1 VYGPNE
7 ALEGS
12 ALPLILASDP
22 RRDDMHRAA
31 LRTEGRIVRVDLILL
46 DILLSKSSLESGID
60 EA

>member
-1 VYGPNE
+1 M
-7 ALEGS
+7 
-12 ALPLILASDP
+12 
-22 RRDDMHRAA
+22 RRAM